1 MIRGSASA
9 WGPPSL
15 LALPPVMGQS
25 DMLDT
30 VNAPVATDRTSAS
43 IRDPHHGLL
52 AGLRGRFAGHAPQ
65 GLALPKPLPTAIVVG
80 LTLLIWFVI
89 PVPAGVTPNAW
100 HLFALFIGTIVGI
113 ISKAMPLGSLSVIAM
128 ALVAIT
134 GVTNPG
140 KPAAAVVDALS
151 GFANPLIWLI
161 VVAVMVAL
169 AVTKTGLGR
178 RIGYYFV
185 MLLGKKTVGVAYG
198 LVLSELVI
206 APVTPSNTA
215 RGGAIIHPIMR
226 SIADSYGSSPEQ
238 GTAKK
243 IGRYLALVNYNTNP
257 ITSAMFITATAP
269 NPLCVALIAQ
279 ATGSSI
285 HITWGQWALAA
296 LLPCVC
302 MLLLMPL
309 VLYFLYPPEIK
320 ETPGAKQLAKV
331 ELEKLG
337 PMQVPEIITL
347 GVLVLMLA
355 VWAGIPAWLMG
366 SAFGLDPTTTALIG
380 LSLLLLTGVLEWE
393 DILKARSAW
402 DTLIW
407 FAALVMMATF
417 LGNLGL
423 TKWFSLSIQGSIT
436 HMGLDWKASVAILVL
451 VYFYAHYFFA
461 STTAHVTAMF
471 AAFFAAGIALGAP
484 PMLLGLLL
492 AFSSS
497 LNMSLTHYATGTAPI
512 IFGSGYTTLNEWWTA
527 GAIMSV
533 VNILMLVLVGSIW
546 WTLLGYI

>member
-1 MIRGSASA
+1 MQK
-9 WGPPSL
+9 L
-15 LALPPVMGQS
+15 
-25 DMLDT
+25 T
-30 VNAPVATDRTSAS
+30 
-43 IRDPHHGLL
+43 
-52 AGLRGRFAGHAPQ
+52 
-65 GLALPKPLPTAIVVG
+65 LPKLIPTAIVVG
-80 LTLLIWFVI
+80 LTLLIWFVV
-89 PVPAGVTPNAW
+89 PVPEKVTPNAW
-100 HLFALFIGTIVGI
+100 HLFALFIGTIVAI
-113 ISKAMPLGSLSVIAM
+113 IGKAMPIGSLSILAIS
-128 ALVAIT
+128 LVAIT

-140 KPAAAVVDALS
+140 KPAAALADALS

-161 VVAVMVAL
+161 VIAVMVAL
-169 AVTKTGLGR
+169 ALTKTGLGT
-178 RIGYYFV
+178 RIGYYFI
-185 MLLGKKTVGVAYG
+185 MLLGKKTIGVAYG

-238 GTAKK
+238 GTSKK

-257 ITSAMFITATAP
+257 ITSTMFITATAP
-269 NPLCVALIAQ
+269 NPLCVELIAK
-279 ATGSSI
+279 ATGSAI
-285 HITWGQWALAA
+285 KITWGQWALAA

-302 MLLLMPL
+302 MLLVMPL

-320 ETPGAKQLAKV
+320 QTPGARDTAKGELA
-331 ELEKLG
+331 KLG
-337 PMQVPEIITL
+337 PMKLSELITL
-347 GVLVLMLA
+347 GVLGMMLA
-355 VWAGIPAWLMG
+355 IWAGIPAWLLG
-366 SAFGLDPTTTALIG
+366 PAFDLNPTTTAMIG
-380 LSLLLLTGVLEWE
+380 LSVLLLTGILDWE
-393 DILKARSAW
+393 DILKAKSAW

-423 TKWFSLSIQGSIT
+423 TKWFSQSIQGSIT
-436 HMGLDWKASVAILVL
+436 HMGLSWEVSVALLVL

-471 AAFFAAGIALGAP
+471 AAFFTAGVALGAP

-527 GAIMSV
+527 GAVMSV
-533 VNILMLVLVGSIW
+533 VNILIMVVVGGIW
-546 WTLLGYI
+546 WKLLGYI

>member
-1 MIRGSASA
+1 MQN
-9 WGPPSL
+9 
-15 LALPPVMGQS
+15 LPLSNPRAAV
-25 DMLDT
+25 
-30 VNAPVATDRTSAS
+30 
-43 IRDPHHGLL
+43 
-52 AGLRGRFAGHAPQ
+52 F
-65 GLALPKPLPTAIVVG
+65 VVG
-80 LTLLIWFVI
+80 LTLVMWFAV
-89 PVPAGVTPNAW
+89 PAPAGVTPNAW

-113 ISKAMPLGSLSVIAM
+113 ISKAMPLGSLSMIAI

-134 GVTNPG
+134 GVTNPD

-161 VVAVMVAL
+161 VVAVMVAV

-185 MLLGKKTVGVAYG
+185 MLLGQRTIGVAYG

-226 SIADSYGSSPEQ
+226 SIADSYGSSPEE
-238 GTAKK
+238 GTSKR
-243 IGRYLALVNYNTNP
+243 IGRFLALVNYNTNP

-269 NPLCVALIAQ
+269 NPLVVALIAQ

-285 HITWGQWALAA
+285 QITWGQWALAA

-302 MLLLMPL
+302 MLLVMPL
-309 VLYFLYPPEIK
+309 VLYVLYPPEIK
-320 ETPGAKQLAKV
+320 HTPGARDLARV
-331 ELEKLG
+331 ELAKLG
-337 PMQVPEIITL
+337 PMGLPEVITL
-347 GVLVLMLA
+347 AVLIVMLA
-355 VWAGIPAWLMG
+355 VWAGIPAWLLG
-366 SAFGLDPTTTALIG
+366 PAFGLDPTTTALVG
-380 LSLLLLTGVLEWE
+380 LGLLLTTTVLEWK
-393 DILKARSAW
+393 DVLAAKSAW

-417 LGNLGL
+417 LGNLGV

-436 HMGLDWKASVAILVL
+436 HLGLDWKFSAALLCL

-471 AAFFAAGIALGAP
+471 TAFFAAGIALGTP

-512 IFGSGYTTLNEWWTA
+512 IFGSGYTTLNEWFGA
-527 GAIMSV
+527 GAVMSV
-533 VNILMLVLVGSIW
+533 VNLLLLVLVGGIW
-546 WTLLGYI
+546 WSLLGFI

>member
-1 MIRGSASA
+1 LIFDQYGPQASA
-9 WGPPSL
+9 GRLVIEAEDRMRWMFRIAATEPG
-15 LALPPVMGQS
+15 V
-25 DMLDT
+25 DMRVDARQRPHDL
-30 VNAPVATDRTSAS
+30 DRTPATLKG
-43 IRDPHHGLL
+43 PAMQKL
-52 AGLRGRFAGHAPQ
+52 AQTNFLPFAAV
-65 GLALPKPLPTAIVVG
+65 AC
-80 LTLLIWFVI
+80 LTLFIWFVV
-89 PVPAGVTPNAW
+89 PVPSGVTPNAW

-113 ISKAMPLGSLSVIAM
+113 IAKAMPLGCLSIISI
-128 ALVAIT
+128 ALVAVT
-134 GVTNPG
+134 GVTNPD

-161 VVAVMVAL
+161 VVAVMVAV

-178 RIGYYFV
+178 RIGYHFV
-185 MLLGKKTVGVAYG
+185 MLLGKRTIGVAYG

-226 SIADSYGSSPEQ
+226 SIADSYGSSPAQ
-238 GTAKK
+238 GTSKR
-243 IGRYLALVNYNTNP
+243 IGRFLALVNYNTNP

-285 HITWGQWALAA
+285 QITWGQWALAA
-296 LLPCVC
+296 LLPCLC
-302 MLLLMPL
+302 MLLAMPL

-320 ETPGAKQLAKV
+320 ETPGASELART
-331 ELEKLG
+331 ELAKLG
-337 PMQVPEIITL
+337 PMRLPEKVTL
-347 GVLVLMLA
+347 FVLVLMLA
-355 VWAGIPAWLMG
+355 VWAGIPAWLFG
-366 SAFGLDPTTTALIG
+366 PAFGLDPTTTALVG
-380 LSLLLLTGVLEWE
+380 LAVLLATTVLDWE
-393 DILKARSAW
+393 DVLAARSAW

-423 TKWFSLSIQGSIT
+423 TKWFSQSIQGGIT
-436 HMGLDWKASVAILVL
+436 HMGLDWRLSAALLCL

-471 AAFFAAGIALGAP
+471 TAFFAAGIALGTP

-512 IFGSGYTTLNEWWTA
+512 IFGSGYTTLNEWFAA
-527 GAIMSV
+527 GAVMSV
-533 VNILMLVLVGSIW
+533 VNLLLLVVVGGLW
-546 WTLLGYI
+546 WTMLGYI